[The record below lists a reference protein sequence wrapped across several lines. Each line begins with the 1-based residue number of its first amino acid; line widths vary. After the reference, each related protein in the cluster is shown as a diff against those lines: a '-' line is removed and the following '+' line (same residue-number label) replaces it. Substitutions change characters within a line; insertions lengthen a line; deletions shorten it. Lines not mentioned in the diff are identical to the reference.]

1 MTRQESSEL
10 PCERLVRKICGD
22 GWRNLPSPDIDGAW
36 GVSIVRSIL
45 DGVAVPRE
53 PWMLRQIAAHLG
65 VQQYELQTA
74 FTRLNLNG
82 VFLRDRIYKD
92 RKALNNNEIHA
103 WCQYAGVA
111 SGAIGNVIV
120 RPKKRKDRTGTLGEN
135 DRQRT

>member
-1 MTRQESSEL
+1 MIRQESSEL

-36 GVSIVRSIL
+36 GVTIVRSVL
-45 DGVAVPRE
+45 DGVAPLRE

-65 VQQYELQTA
+65 VQQYDLQDA

-92 RKALNNNEIHA
+92 RKTLNNNDVHA
-103 WCQYAGVA
+103 WCQYAGIA
-111 SGAIGNVIV
+111 SGATGNVIV
-120 RPKKRKDRTGTLGEN
+120 RPKRRKDRTGSFGGNE
-135 DRQRT
+135 RQRT